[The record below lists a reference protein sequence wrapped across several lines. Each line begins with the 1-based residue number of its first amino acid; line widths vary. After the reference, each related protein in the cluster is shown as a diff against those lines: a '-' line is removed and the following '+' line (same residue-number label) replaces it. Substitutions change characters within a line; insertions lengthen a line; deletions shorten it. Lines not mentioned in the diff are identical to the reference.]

1 MVNVAIR
8 FTVTFKPED
17 HSTVSEIL
25 KRFNVATTLINPV
38 RVVKFAD
45 RESYRA
51 SRECRCDLDRF
62 ENLIQYLDNNCAPRV
77 TITVG

>member
-1 MVNVAIR
+1 MVNVTIR
-8 FTVTFKPED
+8 FTVIFNPKD

-25 KRFNVATTLINPV
+25 ERFNVTTTLMNSV

-45 RESYRA
+45 REFYRS

-62 ENLIQYLDNNCAPRV
+62 ENLIQYLDNNDTPYV
-77 TITVG
+77 TISVG